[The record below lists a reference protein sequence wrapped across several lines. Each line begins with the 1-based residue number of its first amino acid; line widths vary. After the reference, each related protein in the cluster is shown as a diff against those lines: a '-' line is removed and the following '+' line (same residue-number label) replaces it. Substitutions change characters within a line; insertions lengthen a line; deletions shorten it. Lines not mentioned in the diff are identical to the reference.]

1 MIATWVRTETTLT
14 ETVHVS
20 ESEFHSTE
28 GTLLGM
34 TPKSVAGRVFRLL
47 DAFTEARPA
56 LSLSELSTAAEL
68 PLSTTHRLVAEL
80 TRWGG
85 LTRGV
90 DGRYRVGLR
99 LLEIGSL
106 SPGSL
111 GLRERAMPFLEDLY
125 EATRQ
130 NVQLAVRDDLEVV
143 YVERISARG
152 AVNVLT
158 RVGSRMPLHATGV
171 GLILLAHADADVR
184 ERVFAAPMER
194 FTEMTISTTTRLRE
208 ALATTRR
215 DGYVISDRQLEMI
228 TKSIAAPIRDA
239 TNSVIAAL
247 SIVVP
252 VETDSRTLIPAV
264 RAAGHGISRAM
275 GWRPAKST
283 RR

>member
-1 MIATWVRTETTLT
+1 MTT
-14 ETVHVS
+14 
-20 ESEFHSTE
+20 
-28 GTLLGM
+28 
-34 TPKSVAGRVFRLL
+34 KSVASRVFRLL
-47 DAFTEARPA
+47 DSFTEAKPA
-56 LSLSELSTAAEL
+56 LSLSELSASAEL

-80 TRWGG
+80 TTWGG
-85 LTRGV
+85 LTRGA
-90 DGRYRVGLR
+90 DGRYRIGLR

-111 GLRERAMPFLEDLY
+111 SLRERAMPFLEDLY

-152 AVNVLT
+152 AVNILT
-158 RVGSRMPLHATGV
+158 RIGSRMPLHATGV
-171 GLILLAHADADVR
+171 GLIMLAHADAEVR
-184 ERVFAAPMER
+184 DRVFAAPLER

-208 ALATTRR
+208 VLAAVRR

-239 TNSVIAAL
+239 TNTVVAAL

-264 RAAGHGISRAM
+264 RAAGQGISRAM
-275 GWRPAKST
+275 GWRPTK

>member
-1 MIATWVRTETTLT
+1 
-14 ETVHVS
+14 
-20 ESEFHSTE
+20 
-28 GTLLGM
+28 M

-47 DAFTEARPA
+47 DAFTETRPA
-56 LSLSELSTAAEL
+56 LSLSELSAAAGL

-80 TRWGG
+80 TTWGG
-85 LTRGV
+85 LTRGA

-171 GLILLAHADADVR
+171 GLILLAHADVDVR
-184 ERVFAAPMER
+184 ERVFTAPMER

-208 ALATTRR
+208 ALATARR
-215 DGYVISDRQLEMI
+215 DGYVVSDRQLEMI

-239 TNSVIAAL
+239 TNTVIAAL

-275 GWRPAKST
+275 GWRRTKTP
-283 RR
+283 

>member
-1 MIATWVRTETTLT
+1 
-14 ETVHVS
+14 
-20 ESEFHSTE
+20 
-28 GTLLGM
+28 
-34 TPKSVAGRVFRLL
+34 L
-47 DAFTEARPA
+47 DAFTETRPA
-56 LSLSELSTAAEL
+56 LSLSELSAAAEL

-80 TRWGG
+80 TTWGG
-85 LTRGV
+85 LTRGA

-171 GLILLAHADADVR
+171 GLILLAHADVDVR

-208 ALATTRR
+208 ALATARR

-228 TKSIAAPIRDA
+228 TKSIAAPVRDA
-239 TNSVIAAL
+239 TNTVIAAL

-275 GWRPAKST
+275 GWRPAKSA

>member
-1 MIATWVRTETTLT
+1 M
-14 ETVHVS
+14 
-20 ESEFHSTE
+20 
-28 GTLLGM
+28 
-34 TPKSVAGRVFRLL
+34 
-47 DAFTEARPA
+47 DAFTETRPA
-56 LSLSELSTAAEL
+56 LSLSELSAAAEL

-80 TRWGG
+80 TTWGG
-85 LTRGV
+85 LTRGA

-171 GLILLAHADADVR
+171 GLILLAHADVDVR

-208 ALATTRR
+208 ALATARR

-228 TKSIAAPIRDA
+228 TKSIAAPVRDA
-239 TNSVIAAL
+239 TNTVIAAL

-275 GWRPAKST
+275 GWRPAKSA

>member
-1 MIATWVRTETTLT
+1 MTTE
-14 ETVHVS
+14 
-20 ESEFHSTE
+20 
-28 GTLLGM
+28 
-34 TPKSVAGRVFRLL
+34 SVASRVFRLL
-47 DAFTEARPA
+47 DAFSATRPA
-56 LSLSELSTAAEL
+56 MTLSELSAVARL

-80 TRWGG
+80 TAWGG
-85 LTRGV
+85 LTRGA

-111 GLRERAMPFLEDLY
+111 SLRERAMPFLEDLY

-152 AVNVLT
+152 AVSVLT

-171 GLILLAHADADVR
+171 GLVLLAHADMTVQN
-184 ERVFAAPMER
+184 RVFAAPLER
-194 FTEMTISTTTRLRE
+194 FTEMTISTTAQLRE
-208 ALATTRR
+208 KLAAVRR
-215 DGYVISDRQLEMI
+215 DGYAVSDQQIEMI

-239 TNSVIAAL
+239 TDTVIAAL

-252 VETDSRTLIPAV
+252 VQTDSHTLIPAV
-264 RAAGHGISRAM
+264 RAAGQGISRAM
-275 GWRPAKST
+275 GWRP
-283 RR
+283 RNLG